1 MDFECMKKVI
11 AERHSVRVFTGEPIE
26 EGVMEEILGYSL
38 VLLRNFNKLALPYFY
53 EHSTLQDGFN
63 S

>member
-11 AERHSVRVFTGEPIE
+11 AERHSVRVFSGEPIE

-38 VLLRNFNKLALPYFY
+38 VFVYMFAYIALSYVY
-53 EHSTLQDGFN
+53 EHSTLQDGSN